1 MASAI
6 EGCCRM
12 THTAHALIVI
22 FFFHDSWELL
32 FVIGL
37 DKVHYHVNAD
47 LLIHDRETS
56 LVLVACLDQCWEQ
69 DVLKTLVV
77 KVGNRKCTKFLDYCT
92 LSFAK
97 EGLVLFVIEAEVTNH

>member
-12 THTAHALIVI
+12 THTAHTLIVI
-22 FFFHDSWELL
+22 FFFHDSGKLL

-56 LVLVACLDQCWEQ
+56 LVLVACLDQGWEQ

-77 KVGNRKCTKFLDYCT
+77 KVGNRKCTELLDDRT